1 LALVPFVT
9 ATLFV
14 GGSKKRCDFLE
25 YLVDTACY
33 AKDTTRD
40 IPFTARFEGPMPDQ
54 YNLLVYYDGSP
65 ESKSALMRVTRLG
78 CALTATVHVLSVVD
92 IGTAV
97 GSSFGH
103 LSDVACSQM
112 ERAIR
117 QTLKEALDHLAE
129 SGMVAHGYVA
139 MGNVVDNM
147 TAYAGL
153 IDADL
158 LVLGHRN
165 SRGLAKWLGQP
176 AHHVQLVQRA
186 AGRAVI
192 TVPLD

>member
-1 LALVPFVT
+1 MPFVV
-9 ATLFV
+9 ATLFI
-14 GGSKKRCDFLE
+14 GGGKKHCDFLE
-25 YLVDTACY
+25 YGVDIGCY
-33 AKDTTRD
+33 AKDRTGE

-65 ESKSALMRVTRLG
+65 ESKSALLRVTRLG

-92 IGTAV
+92 IGSAV
-97 GSSFGH
+97 GSCLGH

-112 ERAIR
+112 ESAIR

-129 SGMVAHGYVA
+129 SGMVAQGYVA

-147 TAYAGL
+147 ATYAGL

-176 AHHVQLVQRA
+176 AHHVQLVKRA